1 MLFPVPVHFN
11 LTATRKGGE
20 RKQSTQAWSLV
31 EFDMHDMSDDDIPV
45 VLQWSPS
52 FPGIE
57 FPNSST
63 KNAIGPSPQD
73 KPMHIR
79 KFGENFFKPVMRNP
93 HVNAV
98 RVSQHGEEADF
109 LKGQSVADMLS
120 RFDDGGVF
128 THMIPGE
135 TFQRRLRKNGGDGLS
150 DFESVER
157 HDLDQKVAAIR
168 DRLRQYMLV
177 DGVFYEHCPEPVIVV
192 FTTEVTIDGAKQ
204 SGAFA
209 LVTTDPHLLTNV
221 DKRAEVFQMEDYRAA
236 FAKAQ
241 RSNSSRENKDVL
253 NQANQRMMPEIDP
266 MESIYAEDTAWMRR
280 VNRIA
285 LSITAWIGAQAVKMI
300 NGISDEL
307 YGSFSDLHKSLHM
320 IEDDE
325 RFDLMSEAFSK
336 IATVCNGNTATDH
349 LAKQAEVALGILDER
364 PVAVAVRTSG
374 MPAP

>member
-1 MLFPVPVHFN
+1 MLFSVPVHFN
-11 LTATRKGGE
+11 LTATRIGGE

-31 EFDMHDMSDDDIPV
+31 DFEMQDIADEDIPV
-45 VLQWSPS
+45 VLRWTPTL
-52 FPGIE
+52 PGID
-57 FPNSST
+57 FPSSGT
-63 KNAIGPSPQD
+63 RNAIGPSPQD

-79 KFGENFFKPVMRNP
+79 KFGENFFKPLIRNP

-98 RVSQHGEEADF
+98 GVSQHGDEADF
-109 LKGQSVADMLS
+109 LTGQSAADMLS
-120 RFDDGGVF
+120 RYDDGGIF
-128 THMIPGE
+128 THTMPGE
-135 TFQRRLRKNGGDGLS
+135 TFQRRLRKNGGDGLA
-150 DFESVER
+150 DFQSVEL
-157 HDLDQKVAAIR
+157 HDLNQKVAAIT
-168 DRLRQYMLV
+168 DRLRKYMLV
-177 DGVFYEHCPEPVIVV
+177 DGVLYERCSEPVIVV
-192 FTTEVTIDGAKQ
+192 FTTEVEISGGKQ
-204 SGAFA
+204 TGAFA

-221 DKRAEVFQMEDYRAA
+221 DKRAEVFQIEDYRAA

-253 NQANQRMMPEIDP
+253 NRANQRMMPEIDP

-285 LSITAWIGAQAVKMI
+285 LSITAWIGAQAVQMI

-325 RFDLMSEAFSK
+325 RFDLMSGAFSK
-336 IATVCNGNTATDH
+336 IATVCNGNSATDH
-349 LAKQAEVALGILDER
+349 LAKQADIALGILDER